1 MRFWEKYR
9 KGAPSVMGRLSK
21 VWLKLENAKKSD
33 ARPLSL
39 EEILSL
45 VEQTICLLGQTSN
58 SASYRRSQKF
68 ISNMCFPQE
77 AKITLKNKVELLQTN
92 DENLFGK
99 EVSNHLTESVKSKK
113 SSKEVFLKLDNNQ
126 KLFRSGLSF
135 QQQQRKSGGQ
145 KQSLRVIEAIKEN
158 KIGAGT
164 VKARV
169 LKVVVEDLKVKT
181 SPTRLFLDT
190 SPLI

>member
-58 SASYRRSQKF
+58 SASYRRS
-68 ISNMCFPQE
+68 
-77 AKITLKNKVELLQTN
+77 
-92 DENLFGK
+92 
-99 EVSNHLTESVKSKK
+99 
-113 SSKEVFLKLDNNQ
+113 
-126 KLFRSGLSF
+126 
-135 QQQQRKSGGQ
+135 
-145 KQSLRVIEAIKEN
+145 
-158 KIGAGT
+158 
-164 VKARV
+164 
-169 LKVVVEDLKVKT
+169 
-181 SPTRLFLDT
+181 
-190 SPLI
+190 

>member
-9 KGAPSVMGRLSK
+9 KGALSVMGRSSK

-33 ARPLSL
+33 TRSLSL

-77 AKITLKNKVELLQTN
+77 AKITLKNKVELMQTN
-92 DENLFGK
+92 DENIFGK

-113 SSKEVFLKLDNNQ
+113 SSKEVFLKLGNNQ

-135 QQQQRKSGGQ
+135 QQQQLKSGGQ

-158 KIGAGT
+158 KTGAGT

-169 LKVVVEDLKVKT
+169 LKVVVGDLKVKT